1 MFSAA
6 SKSASGG
13 KLTTETFTSN
23 TTWVAPAGV
32 SVLRTMSGYGGA
44 ATPDT
49 FNSNYLVGGFT
60 AFSNPGTSLG
70 NAPFAQWGDLYADL
84 NTALALI
91 SGNSGV
97 NNLPITLRQYRVGVD
112 DTWYTLAPVLNT
124 WVSGSTYSVTADDSP
139 LTSGNILYSYLAP
152 AVRRGWTLRV
162 QGYDIGG
169 DGAAASAVGKTFPGG
184 TLAGT
189 APFRTAVAPVTT
201 TFTGVAVTPG
211 VSYSIVVPSG
221 GSLTITYI
229 G

>member
-13 KLTTETFTSN
+13 RLITETFTSN

-32 SVLRTMSGYGGA
+32 SVLRTMSGFGGA
-44 ATPDT
+44 ATADT

-60 AFSNPGTSLG
+60 AFSDPGTSLG

-84 NTALALI
+84 NTAIALI

-97 NNLPITLRQYRVGVD
+97 NNLPITLRSYRVGTD
-112 DTWYTLAPVLNT
+112 DTWSTTAPVVNT
-124 WVSGSTYSVTADDSP
+124 WVSGSTYSVTANDSP
-139 LTSGNILYSYLAP
+139 LTSGDILYSYLAP
-152 AVRRGWTLRV
+152 AIRRGWTLRV
-162 QGYDIGG
+162 QGYDLGG
-169 DGAAASAVGKTFPGG
+169 NGPAATGVGRTFPGG
-184 TLAGT
+184 TLTGT
-189 APFRTAVAPVTT
+189 EPFRTTVGPVTT

-211 VSYSIVVPSG
+211 VSYPIVVPSG